1 MRPFTPQARRALPGP
16 LVRSATPVKSI
27 LKPVSVLGRRKDL
40 HASSDSSPIPS
51 ENPTKRRKVFFDDV
65 RNVTYE
71 VGRRTMD
78 DVKIEVRAALENHL
92 RGNDGQYDM
101 LKELFANDKQGHL
114 PAVVDEENE
123 TLRPHELQVYVMA
136 LTSCVPILKGKDC
149 NGLVRTILN
158 CFWLG
163 RDETFLKVYTHFLAA
178 LVSAQGSYLVPVLS
192 MMVGKF
198 CDTQPSDWL
207 VADAPEVSRDTMRDR
222 LHSAIQ
228 YLLQMFPSAVAVLE
242 NLLGSKFPFPDESTR
257 IHMAYIHNLLRV
269 KAYVPDLQ
277 EEILDLILNRVVKID
292 SQMQVDL
299 EDLDD
304 DVAAAVMYALRENQR
319 QPAAWEDDDAD
330 VSDDESVDSGDLDY
344 DPTAVRIKTV
354 KENVEKMD
362 AVLDTLFSVYSPYF
376 ANPGSDKA
384 FGMFETILREFEHM
398 VLPTYKSRHTQFL
411 IFHFA
416 QQHERLIDAFCGQL
430 FATAFQSNTPNVL
443 KQAAAAY
450 LASFVARG
458 AHVPSSLVRTMFT
471 LLLHHL
477 EQYRK
482 RYEPVSR
489 GPDLKRFH
497 PYYSLVQA
505 TLYIFCFR
513 WQDLVVSAPETV
525 DPDDPVSYIGQELEW
540 VGTCKQDLWVQILG
554 KLNPLKVCAPV
565 IVEEFTRLAHRL
577 NFMYVYPLV
586 ESNKRV
592 RLTQFLSSTYST
604 GGALRDAGYET
615 QNESYHQL
623 DPYFPFDPYQLP
635 ISKRWLIG
643 DYVHWKSM
651 PGLNDDE
658 EADDSD
664 DTEEV
669 DGNEEEELEEA
680 TATDSDGED

>member
-1 MRPFTPQARRALPGP
+1 M
-16 LVRSATPVKSI
+16 KSI

-40 HASSDSSPIPS
+40 HDSVDLSPNPPES
-51 ENPTKRRKVFFDDV
+51 PTKRRKVLFDDI

-71 VGRRTMD
+71 VGRRTME

-101 LKELFANDKQGHL
+101 LKELFANDKQRYL
-114 PAVVDEENE
+114 PPVVGEEE
-123 TLRPHELQVYVMA
+123 DTLKPHELQVYVMA
-136 LTSCVPILKGKDC
+136 LSSCVPILKGKEC
-149 NGLVRTILN
+149 NGLVRTILK

-163 RDETFLKVYTHFLAA
+163 RDAKFLKVYTHFLAA

-192 MMVGKF
+192 MMVEKF
-198 CDTQPSDWL
+198 CDTRPSDWS
-207 VADAPEVSRDTMRDR
+207 VPDFPEVSRDTMRQR

-242 NLLGSKFPFPDESTR
+242 NLLGSKFPFPDESTKV
-257 IHMAYIHNLLRV
+257 HMAYIHNLLQV
-269 KAYVPDLQ
+269 KTYVPDLQ

-319 QPAAWEDDDAD
+319 QPAEWEDDDAD
-330 VSDDESVDSGDLDY
+330 DSDDESVDSEDPDY
-344 DPTAVRIKTV
+344 DQGALRIKSV
-354 KENVEKMD
+354 KESVEKMD
-362 AVLDTLFSVYSPYF
+362 AVLDTLFAVYSPHF
-376 ANPGSDKA
+376 DNPGSDKA
-384 FGMFETILREFEHM
+384 FGMFETILREFDHM

-430 FATAFQSNTPNVL
+430 FATAFRSNTPNVL

-458 AHVPSSLVRTMFT
+458 AHVPPSLVRTMFT

-482 RYEPVSR
+482 KYEPVCR

-525 DPDDPVSYIGQELEW
+525 DPDDAVSYIGQELQW

-565 IVEEFTRLAHRL
+565 IVEEFTKLAHRL

-604 GGALRDAGYET
+604 GGALRDAGYEA
-615 QNESYHQL
+615 QSESYHQL

-635 ISKRWLIG
+635 VSKRWLTG
-643 DYVHWKSM
+643 DYVHWKSI
-651 PGLNDDE
+651 PGLNDED

-664 DTEEV
+664 DREEV
-669 DGNEEEELEEA
+669 DGIEEEELEEER
-680 TATDSDGED
+680 TATDSGSDD